1 MWRVW
6 FLKRQSQLTFTPL
19 ETNPESFM
27 VIKPLTSCHSQENLL
42 KADSALLTH
51 GGMERVS
58 KQFNFSSPL
67 SAPCICIPTLLCTH
81 SSTLKLLIN
90 VARLKMSFPVAT
102 ASLSTFSVLAGLQVM
117 ISNYLCIS
125 CCFSFPPRLMAS
137 RKAPSFLVNLGFFK
151 HL

>member
-1 MWRVW
+1 MKGVISEEAKSIDLHTFRNQSRKFYGNQTTH
-6 FLKRQSQLTFTPL
+6 FL
-19 ETNPESFM
+19 
-27 VIKPLTSCHSQENLL
+27 PLTENLL

-58 KQFNFSSPL
+58 KQFSFSSPL
-67 SAPCICIPTLLCTH
+67 SAPYICIPTLLCTH

-125 CCFSFPPRLMAS
+125 CCFSFPTRLMAS
-137 RKAPSFLVNLGFFK
+137 RKAPSFLVNLGFFE